1 MFSKGGYVKTEPL
14 PEFKIEEVTYG
25 DGRKEYWALELA
37 FAGFVLRGDPF
48 KDVESAKKYLEEL
61 LSRKRASQVVSREQV
76 YP

>member
-1 MFSKGGYVKTEPL
+1 MFSKGGYVKTEPI

-25 DGRKEYWALELA
+25 DGRREYLVLELSL
-37 FAGFVLRGDPF
+37 AGFVQRGDYF
-48 KDVESAKKYLEEL
+48 KDVKSAKKHLEEL